1 MEDPISHL
9 RELIPLLDH
18 YWDRAP
24 SAQRT
29 VKLASVAGRLKQV
42 REMVR
47 DEVDLCME
55 KSKHF

>member
-1 MEDPISHL
+1 MEDPIGAL
-9 RELIPLLDH
+9 RELIPLLDY

-42 REMVR
+42 HRMVQ
-47 DEVDLCME
+47 DEIDRCLP
-55 KSKHF
+55 KSKPF

>member
-1 MEDPISHL
+1 MEDPIGHL
-9 RELIPLLDH
+9 RELIPLLDY

-42 REMVR
+42 RQMVQ
-47 DEVDLCME
+47 DEIDLCME
-55 KSKHF
+55 KSKHS